1 MYESTYDSLS
11 TVVVCTRAILSLA
24 LNDDVKN
31 VGPEELR
38 LEWVFVG
45 DMILAA
51 VDMGTNSF
59 HMVVVRA
66 DKQGRFQL
74 MDTEKEDVR
83 LGSGSPD
90 LSVITPDAENRALA
104 ALKRFKILAQTR
116 KAEIRV
122 VATSAVREAR
132 NRRTFVRRVR
142 DSVGLEVEVLAGTEE
157 ACLIYQGVLQALPV
171 YNKTVLVVDIGGGST
186 EFVLGNSG
194 KPIYATSLKLGHIRL
209 SEQYLSLG
217 SRKEELKKEQ
227 VSVNFC
233 WLSLLTILALLLSIL
248 QVLFYCFNVVHITY
262 FMYTVDLLLLDL
274 EL

>member
-1 MYESTYDSLS
+1 
-11 TVVVCTRAILSLA
+11 
-24 LNDDVKN
+24 
-31 VGPEELR
+31 
-38 LEWVFVG
+38 
-45 DMILAA
+45 MILAA

-90 LSVITPDAENRALA
+90 LSVITPDAEVRALA

-116 KAEIRV
+116 KAEMRV

-142 DSVGLEVEVLAGTEE
+142 DTVGLDVEVLAGTEE

-171 YNKTVLVVDIGGGST
+171 YDKTVLVVDIGGGST
-186 EFVLGNSG
+186 EFVLGQSG
-194 KPIYATSLKLGHIRL
+194 KPLFATSLKLGHIRL
-209 SEQYLSLG
+209 TEQFLG
-217 SRKEELKKEQ
+217 AASDKKGEIKKEQ
-227 VSVNFC
+227 VSCHCVSSVAHTSHC
-233 WLSLLTILALLLSIL
+233 QSLLMN
-248 QVLFYCFNVVHITY
+248 FPPGVHS
-262 FMYTVDLLLLDL
+262 LRSLDDTF
-274 EL
+274 E